1 MSHELKNLQDAI
13 AERKYIRNIEIYRS
27 YDFTQNRYYTN
38 LLLTLT
44 DDDVFFE
51 HKLRIRFTNISDLK
65 TDNLCSMVRPCF
77 VIYDLTHRYKLIDE
91 EHHTL
96 SFFFE
101 KAEITS

>member
-1 MSHELKNLQDAI
+1 MAHDLQDLQNAI
-13 AERKYIRNIEIYRS
+13 AERKYIRNIEIFRS
-27 YDFTQNRYYTN
+27 YDFTLNQYYTN
-38 LLLTLT
+38 LILTLT

-51 HKLRIRFTNISDLK
+51 HKLRILFTNITDLK
-65 TDNLCSMVRPCF
+65 TDNLCSMIRPCF
-77 VIYDLTHRYKLIDE
+77 VIRDLKHRYKLVDE